1 MCYKFHASA
10 NSPGRAFTPYY
21 TTSSL
26 HSAEHY
32 RTLPFFSLLKT
43 DSQINDLVRSS
54 RGSYLAVKPK
64 NFKLCQNGQNLLFG
78 SLNLG
83 PFPFVLFNRISNST
97 ELNLSAVTLLSRPTL
112 LKVTWLRC
120 WRWWWWYFHFQCLK
134 QSNTIKRPPHYLKVM
149 VKNWWWLRWRWWRWW
164 RWWR

>member
-112 LKVTWLRC
+112 PKVTWLRSWRC
-120 WRWWWWYFHFQCLK
+120 SRWWCWYFHLQCSLPFAGGYLYIWRPDICIGGGGIKLK
-134 QSNTIKRPPHYLKVM
+134 AIKCH
-149 VKNWWWLRWRWWRWW
+149 
-164 RWWR
+164 